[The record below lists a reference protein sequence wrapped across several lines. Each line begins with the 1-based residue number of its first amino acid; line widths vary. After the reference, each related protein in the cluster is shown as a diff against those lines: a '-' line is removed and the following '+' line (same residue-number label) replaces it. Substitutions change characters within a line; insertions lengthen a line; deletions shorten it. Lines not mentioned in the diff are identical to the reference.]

1 MDDKLYAV
9 VDKGG
14 CIGSLDF
21 GDVIKPVPIFNR
33 EKLAYECLIRIG
45 NPEYRVIEVVVLS
58 RKERKND

>member
-1 MDDKLYAV
+1 MGDKRYAV
-9 VDKGG
+9 VDKSG
-14 CIGSLDF
+14 CIGPLDF
-21 GDVIKPVPIFNR
+21 GDVIKPLPIFNS